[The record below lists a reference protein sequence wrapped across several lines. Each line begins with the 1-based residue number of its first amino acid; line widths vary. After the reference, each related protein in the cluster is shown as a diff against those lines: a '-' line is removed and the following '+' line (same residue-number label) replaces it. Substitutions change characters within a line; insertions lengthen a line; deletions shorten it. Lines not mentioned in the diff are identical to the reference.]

1 MELSPSQFMTTENT
15 IGSFTWSKIH
25 QLYQKPVTSKVGGRK
40 SITSLVQEN
49 NKATG
54 LYDTE
59 NEEVSV

>member
-1 MELSPSQFMTTENT
+1 M
-15 IGSFTWSKIH
+15 KIH
-25 QLYQKPVTSKVGGRK
+25 QLYQKPVKSKVGDRK

-59 NEEVSV
+59 NE